1 MFALFYKIIEIFR
14 ARSERQNK
22 CPKNNQNDQKESS
35 KNALP
40 DKGMQ
45 NLINGSSHFERKLIN
60 FLFWLIKN
68 DKENT
73 VYNNMKQYETMNRRK
88 LNMVVTLG

>member
-1 MFALFYKIIEIFR
+1 
-14 ARSERQNK
+14 
-22 CPKNNQNDQKESS
+22 
-35 KNALP
+35 
-40 DKGMQ
+40 MQ

-73 VYNNMKQYETMNRRK
+73 VNNNMKQYETINRRK
-88 LNMVVTLG
+88 LNIIVRHSTVGKRAKRMPDITVETTKFTIFNVKR

>member
-1 MFALFYKIIEIFR
+1 
-14 ARSERQNK
+14 
-22 CPKNNQNDQKESS
+22 
-35 KNALP
+35 
-40 DKGMQ
+40 MQ

-73 VYNNMKQYETMNRRK
+73 VNNNMKQYETINRRK
-88 LNMVVTLG
+88 LNIIVRHSTVGKRAKRMPDITVETTTSHH